1 MNAPERRSLPVS
13 TIAAAWLILYYVC
26 KLARS
31 SAEAFLA
38 PVMQFALY
46 PIGFLLAAAF
56 FFGSKT
62 LTKADRLFAPLFSLW
77 FIASCVL
84 RSRTFLPDYIESG
97 EIIFLYCGTV
107 YWFGCSLARAEFPK
121 ISASVL
127 HAVCAATAILFLIPI
142 LSGIAGALYANDPSR
157 FSSLFFEG
165 RLSLLGTHPNTTGSL
180 SAVGLILCAF
190 LFLRSS
196 GARRLVPAAEG
207 LLFFLCLAMTDSKQ
221 NQFGLATC
229 AGLAVFFP
237 LLAASGRR
245 PLRIFF
251 AASALIAA
259 AALTYGSIHLTA
271 TAVSRLSAGITQA
284 GSIPAEGSSGS
295 VFSGEQGSSSATGS
309 SGDGTGSAAQAKT
322 PGTPETGSPEN
333 GEGIRVRSAGD
344 FHTLTSRT
352 RLWKHWL
359 SLLKKLPTAW
369 LYGTEAVPENME
381 EAGYSPHNAFI
392 VLLVCFGLPSLIMMV
407 WFLIRILGP
416 SIRLCLS
423 PESRGQRLFPIGCF
437 MLLLNACME
446 SDFFY
451 SISIENFLFF
461 LLAGLTVGADRILSE
476 KQFPV

>member
-1 MNAPERRSLPVS
+1 MNVPERKSLPVS

-31 SAEAFLA
+31 SAEAILA
-38 PVMQFALY
+38 PLMQFVLY
-46 PIGFLLAAAF
+46 PVGFLLAAAF
-56 FFGSKT
+56 FFGAKS
-62 LTKADRLFAPLFSLW
+62 LRKADRLFAPLFSLW
-77 FIASCVL
+77 FIASCCL
-84 RSRTFLPDYIESG
+84 RSRSFLPDYVVSG

-107 YWFGCSLARAEFPK
+107 YWFGCSLARADFPK
-121 ISASVL
+121 ISAVIL
-127 HAVCAATAILFLIPI
+127 HTVCAATAVLFLIPI
-142 LSGIAGALYANDPSR
+142 LHGIIRLLSAGDPLP

-196 GARRLVPAAEG
+196 GARRLLPAAEG
-207 LLFFLCLAMTDSKQ
+207 ILLFLCLAMTDSKQ
-221 NQFGLATC
+221 NQFGLAAC
-229 AGLAVFFP
+229 AGLAVFF
-237 LLAASGRR
+237 LLFAGSGRR
-245 PLRIFF
+245 PLRIAC
-251 AASALIAA
+251 AAAALIAA

-271 TAVSRLSAGITQA
+271 NAVSRVSAGIVRKA
-284 GSIPAEGSSGS
+284 LPSAEGSSGS
-295 VFSGEQGSSSATGS
+295 VSMSERADAASAGS
-309 SGDGTGSAAQAKT
+309 SGAAGSALPA
-322 PGTPETGSPEN
+322 GTALKETDFPDDGQT
-333 GEGIRVRSAGD
+333 IRVRSAGD

-359 SLLKKLPTAW
+359 SLLRKIPTAW
-369 LYGTEAVPENME
+369 IYGTEAVPENME

-392 VLLVCFGLPSLIMMV
+392 VLLVCFGLPALVMML

-423 PESRGQRLFPIGCF
+423 PKSRGLRLLPIGCF

-461 LLAGLTVGADRILSE
+461 LLAGLTVGADRVLSE
-476 KQFPV
+476 EKASRS